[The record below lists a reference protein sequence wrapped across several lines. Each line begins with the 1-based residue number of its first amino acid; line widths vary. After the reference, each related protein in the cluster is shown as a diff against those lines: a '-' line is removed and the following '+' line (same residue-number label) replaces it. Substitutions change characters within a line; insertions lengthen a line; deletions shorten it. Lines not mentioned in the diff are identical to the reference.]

1 MTHRFAGASRPSP
14 KVAFGPLPV
23 YWTRPGKFRGCRIS
37 TLPGWLLARIE
48 NDPKT
53 SPMERAAARAEMG
66 FRTMA
71 GDSWRGF

>member
-1 MTHRFAGASRPSP
+1 MTHRIASRPSP
-14 KVAFGPLPV
+14 TAAHTPLPV

-37 TLPGWLLARIE
+37 TLPGWYLARIE
-48 NDPKT
+48 FHPAA
-53 SPMERAAARAEMG
+53 SMLERAVVRAEMG